1 MIQKQNGRRASD
13 SKTKVSKYITGHPL
27 FEKYLTRQKLSGDRL
42 SWRTTF
48 RTCGTYKFVTT
59 TTHVHAKFL
68 LTCQTFL
75 TLNEWTI
82 PCMYNNN
89 SFFLFNFS
97 RKLVLDNFVIHKKF
111 ACFKNAR
118 RHLVSWSYAVK
129 KNDIHL
135 QTLFFLFL

>member
-59 TTHVHAKFL
+59 TTYVHAKFL

-82 PCMYNNN
+82 PCIIIFL
-89 SFFLFNFS
+89 FFLFNFS
-97 RKLVLDNFVIHKKF
+97 TKLVLDNFVIHKKF

-129 KNDIHL
+129 KS
-135 QTLFFLFL
+135 QTFFLSSYN

>member
-1 MIQKQNGRRASD
+1 MDEEHQIAKLR
-13 SKTKVSKYITGHPL
+13 HPL

-48 RTCGTYKFVTT
+48 RTCGTYKFVTSTT

-82 PCMYNNN
+82 PCIIIIL
-89 SFFLFNFS
+89 FFLFNFS
-97 RKLVLDNFVIHKKF
+97 TKLVFHNFVIHTKF

-129 KNDIHL
+129 KMIYTYRHY
-135 QTLFFLFL
+135 FFSSYN

>member
-1 MIQKQNGRRASD
+1 MDEEHQIAKL
-13 SKTKVSKYITGHPL
+13 SKYITGHPL

-48 RTCGTYKFVTT
+48 RTCGTYKFVTSTT

-89 SFFLFNFS
+89 SFFSLIFLEN
-97 RKLVLDNFVIHKKF
+97 
-111 ACFKNAR
+111 
-118 RHLVSWSYAVK
+118 
-129 KNDIHL
+129 
-135 QTLFFLFL
+135 LFLIIL